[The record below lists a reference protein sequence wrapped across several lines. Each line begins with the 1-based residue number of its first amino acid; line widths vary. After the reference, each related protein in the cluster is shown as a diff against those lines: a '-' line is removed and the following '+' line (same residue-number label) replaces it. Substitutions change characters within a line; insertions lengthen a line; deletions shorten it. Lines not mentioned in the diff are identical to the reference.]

1 MKLKYFLSI
10 GLLASSCLCSCG
22 QKSYKPGDPLTIT
35 SIEMADEYGDAT
47 LIQFGAYDI
56 LVDSGN
62 ERDANHVKSVLN
74 AKVSDKEI
82 DLLVVTHPH
91 GDHIGGINAGA
102 IDGFKVK
109 QIVDYGYTYNADGD
123 DKIDNPTYVK
133 RYINKRNTFINAGAK
148 YEGIKETYE
157 KEPKLVIDKANDL
170 SIQWLKNDYYVGTDG
185 VFPNDSI
192 PTTNPNTTSVSF
204 CLTYKYWNVVMCG
217 DADTMYTENSIAGNH
232 PKLFNKK
239 SRTILKGTHH
249 ASNTSMGYD
258 FMHWANPELIFVS
271 AALIDDIA
279 YPKDVVLGS
288 GSGQQNHPNK
298 STVRRMKSIT
308 ENIYWNGINGD
319 ITITVDGVNDFS
331 ISGAGR
337 SKNYKKKDGSG
348 AANIENEKN
357 VTLLNSEFG
366 KYF

>member
-10 GLLASSCLCSCG
+10 GLLLPTCLISCNK
-22 QKSYKPGDPLTIT
+22 KSYKPGDPLTIT
-35 SIEMADEYGDAT
+35 SIEMCDEYGDAT
-47 LIQFGAYDI
+47 LIQFGNYDI
-56 LVDSGN
+56 LVDSGS
-62 ERDANHVKSVLN
+62 ESDASHVKSVLN

-102 IDGFKVK
+102 VDAFKIK
-109 QIVDYGYTYNADGD
+109 QVVDYGYTYNADGD

-133 RYINKRNTFINAGAK
+133 RYINKRNGWINAGAT

-157 KEPKLVIDKANDL
+157 KAPKLVIDKQNDL
-170 SIQWLKNDYYVGTDG
+170 SIQWLKNDYYVGKNDA
-185 VFPNDSI
+185 FPNSNI
-192 PTTNPNTTSVSF
+192 PTTNPNSTSVCF
-204 CLTYKYWNVVMCG
+204 CLTYKYWNLIMCG
-217 DADTMYTENSIAGNH
+217 DGDTTLTENSVSANH

-271 AALIDDIA
+271 AAMIDQIT
-279 YPKDVVLGS
+279 YPNDVVLGS
-288 GSGQQNHPNK
+288 GNGQQNHPNK
-298 STVRRMKSIT
+298 STYRRMKTIT
-308 ENIYWNGINGD
+308 ENLYWNGINGD
-319 ITITVDGVNDFS
+319 ITITVDGVNDFNL
-331 ISGAGR
+331 SGAGR
-337 SKNYKKKDGSG
+337 HKNYKKKDGSG
-348 AANIENEKN
+348 AADIEKEKN
-357 VTLLNSEFG
+357 VTLINSEFG